1 MPIRTMNL
9 FRASDNQKLA
19 TEYSLNA
26 AISKAKKLAVQ
37 SGTIYVRD
45 CLGGLRAEINL
56 DAPQQH
62 QTKRT
67 P

>member
-9 FRASDNQKLA
+9 FRASDNQKLT

-26 AISKAKKLAVQ
+26 AISKAKVLAKQ

>member
-1 MPIRTMNL
+1 MPIRTMYL
-9 FRASDNQKLA
+9 MDGQDRRLA
-19 TEYSLNA
+19 TEA
-26 AISKAKKLAVQ
+26 RQLAVQ
-37 SGTIYVRD
+37 HGKIYIRD
-45 CLGGLRAEINL
+45 CLGGLRAEINP

>member
-1 MPIRTMNL
+1 MNL

-26 AISKAKKLAVQ
+26 AISKAKQLAVQ
-37 SGTIYVRD
+37 SGTIYIRD
-45 CLGGLRAEINL
+45 CLGGLRAEINP

>member
-1 MPIRTMNL
+1 MNL
-9 FRASDNQKLA
+9 FRASDNFYLD

-26 AISKAKKLAVQ
+26 AISKAKQLANQ
-37 SGTIYVRD
+37 NGKIYVRD
-45 CLGGLRAEINL
+45 CLGGLRAEVNL

>member
-1 MPIRTMNL
+1 MTIKTMNL

-19 TEYSLNA
+19 TEYNLFDA
-26 AISKAKKLAVQ
+26 MEKARQLAVQ
-37 SGTIYVRD
+37 HRKIYIRD

>member
-1 MPIRTMNL
+1 MPIRTMYL
-9 FRASDNQKLA
+9 MDGQDRRLA
-19 TEYSLNA
+19 TELSLNS
-26 AISKAKKLAVQ
+26 AISKARQLAVQ
-37 SGTIYVRD
+37 HGKIYIRD
-45 CLGGLRAEINL
+45 CLGGLRAEINP